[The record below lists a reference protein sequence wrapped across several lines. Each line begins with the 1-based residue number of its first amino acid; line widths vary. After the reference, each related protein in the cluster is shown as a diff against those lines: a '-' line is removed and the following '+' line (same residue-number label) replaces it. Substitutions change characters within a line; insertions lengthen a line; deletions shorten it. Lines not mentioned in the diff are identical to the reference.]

1 MNRPSSTMTDS
12 STIPLAEYIFRRLA
26 SLGIEHVFGV
36 PGDFNLHLLDQI
48 YNVPELAW
56 QGCCN
61 ELNAACAA
69 DGYARIK
76 GTPAALITTYGVGE
90 LSAMNGVAGAYAE
103 HAGMIHIV
111 GMTARPVQEK
121 RLMIHHTLEPGMDHA
136 TFIGMSE
143 PIRKTHCFLTNDATM
158 GEEVDRVMEAAVRS
172 RLPVFIYVP
181 MDVVKVPI
189 QRSRLDKPLDG
200 GVKNDEKAE
209 DAVVSKVLELI
220 KKASKPTILAD
231 LLALRHGGKGMTRK
245 LAELTRFPSYT
256 TPLSKGVIEESKPY
270 FNGVYNGA
278 VSFPGVAA
286 GVEGSDLV
294 LNIGPFVS
302 DSNSG
307 GFTRKIDDAHLAY
320 LGHEYCQI
328 AGEKY
333 DGVHFLPVLEKV
345 VKELEANSTNYN
357 LPHPST
363 WSKVETPILSSKT
376 SGPLEQSFVW
386 QRIGK
391 FLQPHDIVIAEAG
404 TAQFGMP
411 DATFPEDVSW
421 ITQIFWSSI
430 GYSVGATLGALTAA
444 REMKHKGRVILLVG
458 EGSLQMSVQEI
469 GSYIRFGYTPV
480 IFLINNNG
488 YSIER
493 AINGPKQTYNDINM
507 MWDHQKMLE
516 FFGARGET
524 GIKSSSVACRTVEEL
539 ETVLTD
545 GEFKGGEYI
554 RVRSC
559 YSCDRIFLL
568 TLDSFAKYSWI
579 SSTTPG
585 GFRRRLRSPRGGR
598 RYERSAFIAGCLMK
612 GFQCKL
618 FFALH
623 CCVDDAI

>member
-1 MNRPSSTMTDS
+1 MTDHSSTV
-12 STIPLAEYIFRRLA
+12 LLGEYIFRRLV

-36 PGDFNLHLLDQI
+36 PGDFNLNLLDQI
-48 YNVPELAW
+48 YNVPELTW

-61 ELNAACAA
+61 ELNASCAA

-121 RLMIHHTLEPGMDHA
+121 RLMIHHTLKPGMDHA

-143 PIRKTHCFLTNDATM
+143 PIRKTHCFLTDDATM
-158 GEEVDRVMEAAVRS
+158 GKEIDRVMEAAVRS
-172 RLPVFIYVP
+172 RLPIFIYVP
-181 MDVVKVPI
+181 MDVVKAEI
-189 QRSRLDKPLDG
+189 SRSRLDKPLDG
-200 GVKNDEKAE
+200 SVKNDKKAE
-209 DAVVSKVLELI
+209 DTVVAKVLELI
-220 KKASKPTILAD
+220 KTASNPVILAD
-231 LLALRHGGKGMTRK
+231 VLALRHGGRNVTRK
-245 LAELTRFPSYT
+245 LAELTQFPSYT
-256 TPLSKGVIEESKPY
+256 TPLSKGVIEENKPY
-270 FNGVYNGA
+270 FNGVYNGK
-278 VSFPGVAA
+278 VSFPGVAE

-294 LNIGPFVS
+294 LNIGPLVS

-307 GFTRKIDDAHLAY
+307 GFTRKINSAHLAY

-328 AGEKY
+328 AGQKY
-333 DGVHFLPVLEKV
+333 DSVHFLPVLEKV
-345 VKELEANSTNYN
+345 VNELEANPTVYN
-357 LPHPST
+357 LPRPQN
-363 WSKVETPILSSKT
+363 WSKVETPVLSWKT
-376 SGPLEQSFVW
+376 SGTLEQSFVW

-430 GYSVGATLGALTAA
+430 GYSVGATLGACTAA
-444 REMKHKGRVILLVG
+444 RELKRKGRVILLVG

-469 GSYIRFGYTPV
+469 GSYVRFGYTPI

-516 FFGARGET
+516 FFGARESKT
-524 GIKSSSVACRTVEEL
+524 GIKSTSVACKTVEEL
-539 ETVLTD
+539 ELVLTNTD
-545 GEFKGGEYI
+545 FASGEYV
-554 RVRSC
+554 RV
-559 YSCDRIFLL
+559 
-568 TLDSFAKYSWI
+568 
-579 SSTTPG
+579 
-585 GFRRRLRSPRGGR
+585 
-598 RYERSAFIAGCLMK
+598 
-612 GFQCKL
+612 
-618 FFALH
+618 
-623 CCVDDAI
+623 